1 MSMPETRNCPRR
13 KTNSCEPMSERLLP
27 WTMTDTSGL
36 SKQRSGAGGSSRRTS
51 TRPSMGL
58 GRISGAGRCRIRMS
72 FRAARISS
80 LMDRAED
87 AMRTSGSGCLSS
99 VTKRRRGEKTPPRAP
114 AGRRHEQAS
123 APEERP
129 PVSPEVPSPSGNRTP
144 GDRTGGR
151 DGGTAD
157 DLRSGWRGAC
167 PQVRPYRPG
176 ITINKRE

>member
-1 MSMPETRNCPRR
+1 MSMPETRNWPRR

-51 TRPSMGL
+51 IRPSMGL

-87 AMRTSGSGCLSS
+87 DMRTSGSGCLP
-99 VTKRRRGEKTPPRAP
+99 VYRKDGGERRGRPCCPQAEGMDGQERRGLPFQPSRQGAVFLQCQGRRTGTTAGKRPARPGMGGGVSARP
-114 AGRRHEQAS
+114 AGRA
-123 APEERP
+123 
-129 PVSPEVPSPSGNRTP
+129 
-144 GDRTGGR
+144 
-151 DGGTAD
+151 
-157 DLRSGWRGAC
+157 
-167 PQVRPYRPG
+167 
-176 ITINKRE
+176 

>member
-1 MSMPETRNCPRR
+1 MSMPETRNWPRR

-99 VTKRRRGEKTPPRAP
+99 VTKRRQGEKTPPVAS
-114 AGRRHEQAS
+114 AGRRHDCAR
-123 APEERP
+123 APEDVFP
-129 PVSPEVPSPSGNRTP
+129 PAPGRLCLCPADGTGTGSGTRRSPSAAARQCGRAS
-144 GDRTGGR
+144 GD
-151 DGGTAD
+151 TA
-157 DLRSGWRGAC
+157 RA
-167 PQVRPYRPG
+167 
-176 ITINKRE
+176 

>member
-1 MSMPETRNCPRR
+1 MSMPETRNWPRR

-36 SKQRSGAGGSSRRTS
+36 SKQRSDAGGSSRRTS

-87 AMRTSGSGCLSS
+87 AHEDLRFGLPVQCNQ
-99 VTKRRRGEKTPPRAP
+99 KT
-114 AGRRHEQAS
+114 AGREDAASGVRGQTARLCKSAGGDVFPQPQEGSVFALLTGQARGAVAVHGAVRPRLPGS
-123 APEERP
+123 VAAP
-129 PVSPEVPSPSGNRTP
+129 P
-144 GDRTGGR
+144 GD
-151 DGGTAD
+151 TA
-157 DLRSGWRGAC
+157 RA
-167 PQVRPYRPG
+167 
-176 ITINKRE
+176 